1 MSYSKDD
8 KMKVITIRGVE
19 PILAAKLKQAAK
31 ERGKSVNQFII
42 EMLKENFGLQK
53 KKKYT
58 VLHHDLDHL
67 FGRWTE
73 KEFDYIQSK
82 IDSERKTDKELWE

>member
-1 MSYSKDD
+1 
-8 KMKVITIRGVE
+8 MKVITIRGVE
-19 PILAAKLKQAAK
+19 PILSAKLKQTAK
-31 ERGKSVNQFII
+31 EKGKSVNQFII
-42 EMLKENFGLQK
+42 EILKENFGLQK

-73 KEFDYIQSK
+73 KEFDQIQNK
-82 IDSERKTDKELWE
+82 IDSERKIDKELWE